1 MRLSAR
7 EEATLDMNTDT
18 DMYMEVT
25 AEVEVEVEVDVGWR
39 EWGGRSTA

>member
-18 DMYMEVT
+18 DMDMEVT
-25 AEVEVEVEVDVGWR
+25 AEVEVEVDVGWR